1 MSDLQ
6 ECKSARSQFIFH
18 LAVFEVRLEKSAI
31 FLTSIKGSKSLV
43 RSLVRQNW
51 KLWQDQSLRDLFARA
66 LPRLS
71 GYTLDLISRIN
82 RCVTSI
88 KPYYTVQA
96 LSEAF
101 WLVKSVRNLLA
112 ITNCHGSLKVSRV
125 DSMRASKQYVCSC
138 ILRNLCGFFCLHF
151 PTKQNLLFQYKK
163 RRMLAL

>member
-51 KLWQDQSLRDLFARA
+51 KLWQDQSLRDLFARTF
-66 LPRLS
+66 PRLS

-112 ITNCHGSLKVSRV
+112 ITNCHVFLKILESLKSWFDARL
-125 DSMRASKQYVCSC
+125 KTVC
-138 ILRNLCGFFCLHF
+138 LFLHS
-151 PTKQNLLFQYKK
+151 KK
-163 RRMLAL
+163 RLCLFFVYS